1 MTRPTDPR
9 GASRRGGT
17 DAGDIGYTVA
27 NGAPSRPH
35 RPQGLRYSPPQDIHG
50 ITRAMQQRAATG
62 LCVVCHQPAP
72 LSGATCKA
80 PDCVRAWIFGA

>member
-17 DAGDIGYTVA
+17 DAGDLGYTAA
-27 NGAPSRPH
+27 NTAPTHGKRH
-35 RPQGLRYSPPQDIHG
+35 TRYSPPQDVQG
-50 ITRAMQQRAATG
+50 IAKAMRQRAATG

-72 LSGATCKA
+72 TPGATCKM
-80 PDCVRAWIFGA
+80 PDCVRAWVFGA